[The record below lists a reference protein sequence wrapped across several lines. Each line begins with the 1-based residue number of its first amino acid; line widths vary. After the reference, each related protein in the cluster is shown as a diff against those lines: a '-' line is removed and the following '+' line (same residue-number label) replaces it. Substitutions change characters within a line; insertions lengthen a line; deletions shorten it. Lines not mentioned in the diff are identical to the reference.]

1 MLLKARGGSA
11 GLAGLALK
19 RVVVFFGSPELL
31 TRSSRLV
38 GPVWAHAFGSTEQ
51 GAATTRLLP
60 SDVAAGPGRLTSVGR
75 SASPDLEVAI
85 TDPSGARVPV
95 GEVGEILVRSAMSA
109 GWYWDMPDRNE
120 ACFYPG
126 GWFRSGDVGY
136 LDADGFLFYGDRA
149 SDTIQVDGQVIYPHT
164 VEAALLAHDSV
175 ANCGVVA
182 VARGDGAVVTGAVI
196 LKAGRADCAE
206 ELRAL
211 MRDAVGR
218 VARDPEIVLVSELP
232 TVLGGAKVQRG
243 ALRERLE
250 AAR

>member
-1 MLLKARGGSA
+1 MLISDQQ
-11 GLAGLALK
+11 
-19 RVVVFFGSPELL
+19 FE
-31 TRSSRLV
+31 
-38 GPVWAHAFGSTEQ
+38 PVWAHAFGSTEQ

-60 SDVAAGPGRLTSVGR
+60 SDVAADPGTLASVGR

-85 TDPSGARVPV
+85 NDPSGARVAT
-95 GEVGEILVRSAMSA
+95 GQVGEIVVRSAMSA
-109 GWYWDMPDRNE
+109 GWYWDMPERNE
-120 ACFYPG
+120 ACFHPG

-136 LDADGFLFYGDRA
+136 LDAGGFLYYGDRA
-149 SDTIQVDGQVIYPHT
+149 SDTIEVDGQVIYPHT

-182 VARGDGAVVTGAVI
+182 VAHGDGAVVTAAVI
-196 LKAGRADCAE
+196 LKQGRADCTD
-206 ELRAL
+206 ELRTVL
-211 MRDAVGR
+211 LGAVGA
-218 VARDPEIVLVSELP
+218 VARDPEIVLVEELP